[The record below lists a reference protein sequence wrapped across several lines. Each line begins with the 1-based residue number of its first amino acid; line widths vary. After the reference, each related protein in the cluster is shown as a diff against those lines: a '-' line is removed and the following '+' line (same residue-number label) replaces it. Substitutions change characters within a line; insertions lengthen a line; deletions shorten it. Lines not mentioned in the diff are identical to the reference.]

1 MRSWGDDPYRRA
13 MVAWAKEL
21 TEADAVLGPL
31 LAHEVHRRVKAVD
44 KEVVTADVS
53 PDSSSGRVCPGCRA
67 PLRRVWGEWSCDT
80 GDCPGDI
87 AEAARILLDLL
98 RANWSSLSSSTC
110 GDALA
115 DEMSLLDRA
124 LGYPPARNY
133 RQMR

>member
-53 PDSSSGRVCPGCRA
+53 PDSSSERVCPGCRA
-67 PLRRVWGEWSCDT
+67 VNC
-80 GDCPGDI
+80 
-87 AEAARILLDLL
+87 RI
-98 RANWSSLSSSTC
+98 RS
-110 GDALA
+110 
-115 DEMSLLDRA
+115 
-124 LGYPPARNY
+124 
-133 RQMR
+133 